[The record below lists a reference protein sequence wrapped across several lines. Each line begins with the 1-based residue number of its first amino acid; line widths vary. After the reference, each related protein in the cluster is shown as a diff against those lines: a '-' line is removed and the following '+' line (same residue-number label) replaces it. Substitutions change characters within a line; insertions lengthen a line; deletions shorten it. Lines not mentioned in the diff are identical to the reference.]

1 MCATLPFG
9 VGNLRDRGHVLPSD
23 EKLTT
28 SVVAKGATPVVTC
41 QRKKVE
47 FDAFWNVLPPSGAD
61 TPFWS
66 TPLWRVLACFGVF
79 FGGSWGSATCDPF
92 GCGPSFI
99 KCPIMSH
106 NVPSGGGDMGHGT
119 WDIEPP
125 AVSDHAHFQRAL
137 LGGADPLQRE
147 VVGFVVVADEVG
159 PVEQLAH
166 AFHAVAHLDALA
178 TLKLHETE

>member
-1 MCATLPFG
+1 MFAVERDEAMPFWSAPFG
-9 VGNLRDRGHVLPSD
+9 V
-23 EKLTT
+23 
-28 SVVAKGATPVVTC
+28 
-41 QRKKVE
+41 
-47 FDAFWNVLPPSGAD
+47 F
-61 TPFWS
+61 
-66 TPLWRVLACFGVF
+66 WRVLACFLAGY
-79 FGGSWGSATCDPF
+79 GDPPP
-92 GCGPSFI
+92 GPVRCGQSFI